1 MIADDLAASDD
12 VSSVTAASNS
22 DAGTTRFKKPMRSAS
37 AASMRRPVNINS
49 NAFFG
54 AIDRSNGTVIMY
66 GHNPTLISG
75 VPKWLSSHAMTKQ
88 TASASPN
95 PPANAKQIGRAHV

>member
-1 MIADDLAASDD
+1 MIDGDLAASDD

-22 DAGTTRFKKPMRSAS
+22 GAGTTRFKKPMRSAS

-75 VPKWLSSHAMTKQ
+75 VPNWLSSDAMTQ
-88 TASASPN
+88 SWASATPQ
-95 PPANAKQIGRAHV
+95 PPAHA